1 MKDYQTAKYNVD
13 QFLRKEEEERQ
24 AEKIRSLFAETKK
37 IVSIA
42 R

>member
-1 MKDYQTAKYNVD
+1 MKDYQTAKCNVD

-24 AEKIRSLFAETKK
+24 VEKNKK
-37 IVSIA
+37 KEQA